1 MLAHDFLKKDDRT
14 FKPTSSSRSAW
25 YFCVLVLTKILRCIG
40 IFFLDV
46 LAKGVHVV
54 SLLWLVRVIASAL
67 LLPIQ
72 KPLSHGHTL
81 KKPTFIRIGKLAL
94 VNCLIEVLW
103 FYGITFCGPLRSVLV
118 FELSPSVLL
127 VAMASVFKGNS
138 STAKS
143 RGLFF
148 LVIGYISLLLLDRD
162 HSIEDPHDVTHGHH
176 SGLNHL
182 FYHLI
187 ATFGVSDHQG
197 GVAILFLALALR
209 IGE

>member
-25 YFCVLVLTKILRCIG
+25 YFCILVLTKILRCIG
-40 IFFLDV
+40 IFFLDI

-54 SLLWLVRVIASAL
+54 TLLWLVKVWSSVL

-72 KPLSHGHTL
+72 KPLSQGNAL
-81 KKPTFIRIGKLAL
+81 RKQAFIRIGKLSLA
-94 VNCLIEVLW
+94 NCLIEVLW

-127 VAMASVFKGNS
+127 VAIASLFKGNS

-148 LVIGYISLLLLDRD
+148 W
-162 HSIEDPHDVTHGHH
+162 
-176 SGLNHL
+176 
-182 FYHLI
+182 
-187 ATFGVSDHQG
+187 
-197 GVAILFLALALR
+197 
-209 IGE
+209 